1 MVATLPGEQSGA
13 ATLVV
18 PVALIEADPTL
29 RVQLA
34 KLCDATISVASTGA
48 LDARL
53 ASIGRAVFV
62 FGPSFADDI
71 GLADAG
77 QTIAVHN
84 PASSV
89 LLVATYSDALA
100 RRAVAVGFG
109 EMFDMSNAA
118 DVGVHMAEI
127 VADSASRLSVVDPVA
142 LAPQPE
148 SATGK
153 ILAIYGAKGGIG
165 RTVLAVNLA
174 CALAPRCDEPVIL
187 VDADFRGGDVAVMLR
202 VAPSRTV
209 FDGLAVVT
217 SSPAHV
223 DVERLRSTLITHHG
237 TGVLLAPTV
246 LMSGDVPEVS
256 LVAFRTLL
264 ETLRTMAAFVVVDLP
279 AEPSALSSAVIDVA
293 DGVLAL
299 ASMDMPSVKALTLGL
314 TQFAERGVP
323 MNKVRLVINRA
334 GSQVKLDVADVERTV
349 GLQAVLKLPS
359 DVAVPRSVNSGI
371 PAVLDVHRGDFAD
384 AVLVF
389 AEQLLTAWRQAI
401 MVRS

>member
-62 FGPSFADDI
+62 FGPSFSDDI

-84 PASSV
+84 PVSSV
-89 LLVATYSDALA
+89 LLAATYSDTLA
-100 RRAVAVGFG
+100 RRAVAAGFG
-109 EMFDMSNAA
+109 EMFDMSNSA
-118 DVGVHMAEI
+118 DVGIHMAEI
-127 VADSASRLSVVDPVA
+127 VADSSTRLAIAEP
-142 LAPQPE
+142 PTPE
-148 SATGK
+148 STPDSTPGK
-153 ILAIYGAKGGIG
+153 VLAIYGAKGGIG

-174 CALAPRCDEPVIL
+174 CALAPRCEEPVIL

-209 FDGLAVVT
+209 FDSLAVVT
-217 SSPAHV
+217 DSPAHV
-223 DVERLRSTLITHHG
+223 DVERLRMTLITHHG

-314 TQFAERGVP
+314 SQFAERGVP
-323 MNKVRLVINRA
+323 MNKIRLVINRA
-334 GSQVKLDVADVERTV
+334 GSQVKLTVADVERTV
-349 GLQAVLKLPS
+349 GMQSVLNLPS

-371 PAVLDVHRGDFAD
+371 PAVLDVHRGEFAS
-384 AVLVF
+384 AVLTF
-389 AEQLLTAWRQAI
+389 AEQLLAAWRQAI
-401 MVRS
+401 AVHS